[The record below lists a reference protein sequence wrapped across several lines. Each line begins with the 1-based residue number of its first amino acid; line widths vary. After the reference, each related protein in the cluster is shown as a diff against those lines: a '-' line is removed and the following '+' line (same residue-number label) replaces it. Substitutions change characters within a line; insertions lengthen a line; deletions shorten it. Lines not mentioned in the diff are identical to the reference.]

1 MNTILRI
8 FRHDFR
14 GICRN
19 MFALIIALGL
29 CIIPSLYAWFNIYS
43 NWDPYAN
50 TSSIKIAVYSEDEG
64 FTPEGKEKQNM
75 GDSIIDIFVKM
86 ISLAGHLR
94 KIKKVLLM
102 VLKAVNIM
110 PLL

>member
-8 FRHDFR
+8 FKHDVK

-50 TSSIKIAVYSEDEG
+50 TSSIKLLYIL
-64 FTPEGKEKQNM
+64 
-75 GDSIIDIFVKM
+75 KM
-86 ISLAGHLR
+86 
-94 KIKKVLLM
+94 KVLLLREKKNRIW
-102 VLKAVNIM
+102 VKVS
-110 PLL
+110 